1 MAILAA
7 PKLHRWQLLYAFRF
21 EEALGQL
28 HVSMLI
34 ASIQVDG
41 TGPAIA

>member
-7 PKLHRWQLLYAFRF
+7 PSCTIGNYAFRF
-21 EEALGQL
+21 EDALGQL

-34 ASIQVDG
+34 TSIQIDG
-41 TGPAIA
+41 TGSAIA